1 MRCTASTAT
10 LVVSNIFFI
19 FTPTWGKM
27 NPFWPS
33 IFQMGWNHQLGVLFA
48 CKGCYTASSALAGHS
63 CNGATHRILPGTNI
77 AHCPDPVPG
86 GVPFQNRKTS
96 HFTSQ
101 TSLSYNLV
109 LCSFGL
115 WKGKLFM
122 TFIQDGVLSYILAPL
137 TLRPGDQAHD
147 VVFLI
152 PQSPTIF
159 QDVWLQV
166 IASEAANI
174 VPGNCLP
181 LRLETPKH
189 EKSTS
194 HSWGNYLCIGI
205 FQLVPSSTT
214 SNYDPA
220 GLSDGKW
227 WEDGEHMTGKHGDE
241 SCQSG
246 I

>member
-1 MRCTASTAT
+1 MEKNT
-10 LVVSNIFFI
+10 LLGGR
-19 FTPTWGKM
+19 W

-48 CKGCYTASSALAGHS
+48 CLKDVTTASSALAGHS
-63 CNGATHRILPGTNI
+63 CNGATHRIRLPGTNI

-86 GVPFQNRKTS
+86 GVPFRTEKHHTLTSQDIIIIQSCSLQLWIMKRKT
-96 HFTSQ
+96 
-101 TSLSYNLV
+101 L
-109 LCSFGL
+109 
-115 WKGKLFM
+115 M

-174 VPGNCLP
+174 VPGKLFTVWGWK
-181 LRLETPKH
+181 LQSMKKH
-189 EKSTS
+189 
-194 HSWGNYLCIGI
+194 I
-205 FQLVPSSTT
+205 
-214 SNYDPA
+214 A
-220 GLSDGKW
+220 
-227 WEDGEHMTGKHGDE
+227 
-241 SCQSG
+241 
-246 I
+246 